1 MVPTTRGH
9 REAQPQRLPSPE
21 ERRKEHLEIRPDRE
35 SFELLARE
43 AEIVPVYTEVLGDT
57 LTPVSALIRL
67 GQKEHLFL
75 LESVDGGERWGRY
88 SFLGFDPWK
97 VWEVRGEEVLKKEGE
112 ELIVEP
118 HLGDPLKSLREILP
132 RIASSGLDGLPRFW
146 GGAVGYIGYD
156 MVRFMER
163 LPYVSKPALELP
175 DASMMLTDSLLI
187 FDNLRHTVKILVLA
201 RPRCFS
207 SSHEAYGD
215 ARERIRR
222 IWEELLNPDEPPS
235 EREIGPTG
243 AELNPISN
251 MGKEAFL
258 QAVVKAREQILD
270 GEAIQVVLS
279 QRFQMRGRI
288 DPISVYRALRF
299 INPSPYLFFIKS
311 PETVLVGSSPEV
323 MVRLEGE
330 TLHLRPIAGTRRRG
344 KDEREDRALADEL
357 LRDPKERAEHVMLV
371 DLGRNDLGR
380 VARTGTVQ
388 MREFMTVERY
398 SHVMHLV
405 SHIQAEL
412 APGKDAF
419 DVLKA
424 TFPAGTLTGA
434 PKIRAMEII
443 EELEPTRRGPY
454 GGAVGYLS
462 YTGNMDL
469 CIAIRMVVLQGEL
482 MWVQTGAGIVADSD
496 PEKEYEETCNKAQ
509 GMWEAVRMAARGLS
523 IGARDGK
530 GDFQQHVPRESIPG
544 R

>member
-1 MVPTTRGH
+1 MET
-9 REAQPQRLPSPE
+9 
-21 ERRKEHLEIRPDRE
+21 RPDRE
-35 SFELLARE
+35 SFEILARKE
-43 AEIVPVYTEVLGDT
+43 EIVPVYTEVLGDT
-57 LTPVSALIRL
+57 LTPVLALIRL
-67 GQKEHLFL
+67 REKERLFL

-97 VWEVRGEEVLKKEGE
+97 VWEVRGEEILKREEE
-112 ELIVEP
+112 ELTVEP
-118 HLGDPLKSLREILP
+118 HLGDPLRCLREILP
-132 RIASSGLDGLPRFW
+132 RITSPGPDGLPRFW

-163 LPYVSKPALELP
+163 LPYVSKPALDLP

-187 FDNLRHTVKILVLA
+187 FDNLRHTVKIVVLA
-201 RPRCFS
+201 RPRRFS
-207 SSHEAYGD
+207 SPDEAYGD

-222 IWEELLNPDEPPS
+222 IYQELLRPDEAPP
-235 EREIGPTG
+235 EREIDPTV
-243 AELNPISN
+243 AELNPVSN
-251 MGKEAFL
+251 VGREAFL
-258 QAVVKAREQILD
+258 QAVVKAKEQILD

-288 DPISVYRALRF
+288 DPISIYRALRF
-299 INPSPYLFFIKS
+299 INPSPYLFFLKNG
-311 PETVLVGSSPEV
+311 ETVLVGSSPEV

-344 KDEREDRALADEL
+344 KDEKEDRALADEL

-388 MREFMTVERY
+388 VREFMTVERY

-419 DVLKA
+419 DVLRA

-469 CIAIRMVVLQGEL
+469 CIAIRMVVLQGDL
-482 MWVQTGAGIVADSD
+482 MWVQAGAGIVADSD

-523 IGARDGK
+523 IAAQNGQGNSQR
-530 GDFQQHVPRESIPG
+530 HVPRLSIQG

>member
-1 MVPTTRGH
+1 MIT
-9 REAQPQRLPSPE
+9 
-21 ERRKEHLEIRPDRE
+21 PDRE
-35 SFELLARE
+35 SFEILAGKE
-43 AEIVPVYTEVLGDT
+43 EIIPVYTEVLGDT
-57 LTPVSALIRL
+57 ITPVLALIRL
-67 GQKEHLFL
+67 RQKEHLFL

-97 VWEVRGEEVLKKEGE
+97 VWEVRGADILKKEGD
-112 ELIVEP
+112 ELAVEP
-118 HLGDPLKSLREILP
+118 HHGDPLKSLREILP
-132 RIASSGLDGLPRFW
+132 RSTSSGLYGLPRFW

-156 MVRFMER
+156 MVRFVER
-163 LPYVSKPALELP
+163 LPHVHKPALDLP

-187 FDNLRHTVKILVLA
+187 FDNLRHTLKILVLA
-201 RPRCFS
+201 RPRCFPS
-207 SSHEAYGD
+207 PNEAYRD
-215 ARERIRR
+215 AKERILR
-222 IWEELLNPDEPPS
+222 ICDELLKPDEPPS
-235 EREIGPTG
+235 DSEMGQTLTD
-243 AELNPISN
+243 LNPVSN
-251 MGKEAFL
+251 MGREAFL
-258 QAVVKAREQILD
+258 QAVVKTKEQILN

-279 QRFQMRGRI
+279 QRFQIRGRI
-288 DPISVYRALRF
+288 DPISIYRALRF
-299 INPSPYLFFIKS
+299 INPSPYLFFLKS
-311 PETVLVGSSPEV
+311 DETVLVGSSPEV
-323 MVRLEGE
+323 MVRLEDH

-344 KDEREDRALADEL
+344 KDEKEDRALADEL

-412 APGKDAF
+412 EPGKDAF

-443 EELEPTRRGPY
+443 EELEPTRREPY

-469 CIAIRMVVLQGEL
+469 CIAIRMVVIQGDL
-482 MWVQTGAGIVADSD
+482 IWVQAGAGIVADSD
-496 PEKEYEETCNKAQ
+496 PEKEYEETRNKAQ
-509 GMWEAVRMAARGLS
+509 GMWEAVLMAARGLS
-523 IGARDGK
+523 IGNQHGQE
-530 GDFQQHVPRESIPG
+530 DFQRHMPRPSSL
-544 R
+544 RR